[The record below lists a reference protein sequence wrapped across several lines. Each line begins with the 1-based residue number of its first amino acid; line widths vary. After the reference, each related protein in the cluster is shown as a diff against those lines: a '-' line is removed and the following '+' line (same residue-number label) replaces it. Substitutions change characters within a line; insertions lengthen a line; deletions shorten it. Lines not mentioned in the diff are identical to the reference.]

1 MAEVDDSTLNG
12 VDSTDQLNGDPT
24 EKLNGVTIDDEE
36 HSSQSKPNPN
46 DDQITLYSVFKNV
59 SNHILFPP
67 KDSEHELKTSLVQRI
82 KTTASQNWP
91 LLPEASRN
99 TGRRVLV
106 WTRQGTPLRSLLV
119 VSVGT
124 VTFLALTG
132 CLLFMLFFLVATMNA
147 IVISFLLSIAAAGV
161 FLAFFFTCVA
171 AVYVGALFIAAF
183 VISTATISTITV
195 VLFVAGWVGFVYSMW
210 LLIKKSVDLASHSL
224 GIGSAIPAFSS
235 PWNTQTYHELHEV
248 SD

>member
-1 MAEVDDSTLNG
+1 MAEIDDSTLNA
-12 VDSTDQLNGDPT
+12 VDSTEILNGDPT

-36 HSSQSKPNPN
+36 HSSQSKPNSN
-46 DDQITLYSVFKNV
+46 EDQITLYEVFNNV
-59 SNHILFPP
+59 SNHILFPR
-67 KDSEHELKTSLVQRI
+67 KDSEHELNTSLIHRI

-91 LLPEASRN
+91 LLPEAARN
-99 TGRRVLV
+99 TGRRVLL
-106 WTRQGTPLRSLLV
+106 WTCQGTALRSLLV

-132 CLLFMLFFLVATMNA
+132 CLVFMLFFLVATMNA
-147 IVISFLLSIAAAGV
+147 IVISLLLSVAAAGV
-161 FLAFFFTCVA
+161 FLALFFTCVA

-183 VISTATISTITV
+183 VISTATISTIIV
-195 VLFVAGWVGFVYSMW
+195 ILFVAGWVAFVYSMW

-224 GIGSAIPAFSS
+224 NIGSAIPAASS
-235 PWNTQTYHELHEV
+235 AWNGQTYHELHEV

>member
-12 VDSTDQLNGDPT
+12 VNSTDKLNGDPT
-24 EKLNGVTIDDEE
+24 EKLNGVTIDEE

-46 DDQITLYSVFKNV
+46 EDQITLYTVFNDV
-59 SNHILFPP
+59 SNHILFPQNN
-67 KDSEHELKTSLVQRI
+67 SEHELKTSLVHRI
-82 KTTASQNWP
+82 KTTASRNWP
-91 LLPEASRN
+91 LLPEAARN
-99 TGRRVLV
+99 TGRRVLL
-106 WTRQGTPLRSLLV
+106 WTRQGTALRSLLV

-132 CLLFMLFFLVATMNA
+132 CLVFMLFFLVATMNA
-147 IVISFLLSIAAAGV
+147 IVISLLLSLAAAGV

-183 VISTATISTITV
+183 VISTATISTIIA

-224 GIGSAIPAFSS
+224 SIGSAVPVFSS
-235 PWNTQTYHELHEV
+235 ARNAQTYHELHEV
-248 SD
+248 TD